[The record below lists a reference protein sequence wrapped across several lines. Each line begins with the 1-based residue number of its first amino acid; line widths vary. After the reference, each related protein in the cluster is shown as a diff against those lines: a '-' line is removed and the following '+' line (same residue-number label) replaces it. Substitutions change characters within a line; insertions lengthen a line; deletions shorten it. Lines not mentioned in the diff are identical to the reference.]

1 MRKINGKVP
10 SEVKA
15 QVWREL
21 AGFDPLANDTFDYE
35 GTIAKISLV
44 YGVDAAAVEA
54 ELALSDVLPVFLEC
68 VAFVNSKV
76 FEKLN
81 KVAKKK
87 ENNPK

>member
-21 AGFDPLANDTFDYE
+21 AGFDPLADNTFDCE
-35 GTIAKISLV
+35 GTIEKIALV
-44 YGVDAAAVEA
+44 YGLDATVVEA
-54 ELALSDVLPVFLEC
+54 ELALSEVLPVFLDC

-76 FEKLN
+76 FEKLD

-87 ENNPK
+87 ENNQK